1 MKLKTLYLAFCFVG
15 TALPYWEFAPWVM
28 QYGLNLRLLIH
39 ELFANRISAFF
50 GMDVLISAVVLLRFV
65 RVESARLGMRRWW
78 LPALAVFTVGVSLGL
93 PLFLYLRELKLE
105 NGGTI
110 APEHLAARL

>member
-15 TALPYWEFAPWVM
+15 ITLPYWEFVPWVM
-28 QYGLNLRLLIH
+28 QHGLNLRLLLA

-65 RVESARLGMRRWW
+65 RVESARLHIRGWW
-78 LPALAVFTVGVSLGL
+78 LPVLAVFTVGVSLAL
-93 PLFLYLRELKLE
+93 PLFLYLRELTLE
-105 NGGTI
+105 KRESPDAT
-110 APEHLAARL
+110 ARGA